1 MTRLLITASNSFKC
15 TIKLETQGNRKV
27 SLADRHRV
35 VVGPLHGRSTRLPMF
50 ASRLACMGT
59 TPNVSTSETQTLEQD
74 TVFRRGFPSR
84 SCVQFARCSPA
95 TIGQISEWLTAF
107 VNHFLVTRVETRAFC
122 TCWEQIAQRHKWTTF
137 VQNALGSRFIK
148 SSRIGLCLG
157 SRRFSRTEIQFA
169 LHFDSSTV
177 PQGEC
182 YA

>member
-74 TVFRRGFPSR
+74 TVFRRGFSSGLSITLVR
-84 SCVQFARCSPA
+84 AICTVFARYDRANFGMVDRFCQPFSSNASRNKSVLHVLGANCPKAQVDNLCPKRPRQSIHQILENRTLPWLETFFTHGNPICA
-95 TIGQISEWLTAF
+95 TL
-107 VNHFLVTRVETRAFC
+107 
-122 TCWEQIAQRHKWTTF
+122 
-137 VQNALGSRFIK
+137 
-148 SSRIGLCLG
+148 
-157 SRRFSRTEIQFA
+157 
-169 LHFDSSTV
+169 
-177 PQGEC
+177 
-182 YA
+182 